1 MLQEEVVGRVEGK
14 VALVTGAA
22 RGQGRNHALRL
33 AEEGADVI
41 LLDIC
46 EDLPTIP
53 YPLGTEDELRETAES
68 VEKLDRRVSWAKVDI
83 RDADLMNEVVA
94 KAVSDL
100 GGLDIVSAGAGVCG
114 YGSVLDLTV
123 QEWKEQID
131 VNLTGAFNTAKATI
145 PHILAQG
152 RGGSVIFTA
161 STCGLE
167 VVQGI
172 GHYNASKHGV
182 VALTKT
188 LAIELGPQN
197 VRVNAL
203 CPTNVATPMVQNDAT
218 WRLFFPD
225 VENPSQANAEA
236 PDSIVRQ
243 MHVIPIPW
251 IEPDD
256 VTAGLLYLASD
267 DGRYVTG
274 STMVIDAGRLL

>member
-1 MLQEEVVGRVEGK
+1 MWRKIVGRVKGK

-22 RGQGRNHALRL
+22 RGQGRSHALSL
-33 AEEGADVI
+33 ADEGADVI

-46 EDLPTIP
+46 EDVATIP
-53 YPLGTEDELRETAES
+53 YPLGTEDELRETAEA
-68 VEKLDRRVSWAKVDI
+68 VEKLGRRAFWAKADI
-83 RDADLMNEVVA
+83 RDLDHLTEVVA
-94 KAVSDL
+94 TGVAEL

-114 YGSVLDLTV
+114 FGNVLDLTT
-123 QEWKEQID
+123 QEWQEQIE

-145 PHILAQG
+145 PHILTQG
-152 RGGSVIFTA
+152 RGGSVVFTA

-182 VALTKT
+182 VALAKT
-188 LAIELGPQN
+188 LAIELGPQR

-203 CPTNVATPMVQNDAT
+203 CPTNVATPMFQNDAT
-218 WRLFFPD
+218 WKLFFPD
-225 VENPSQANAEA
+225 VENPGPADAEA
-236 PDSIVRQ
+236 PNSVARQ

-251 IEPDD
+251 VEAED
-256 VTAGLLYLASD
+256 VTAGLLYLVSD

-274 STMVIDAGRLL
+274 TTMVIDAGRLL

>member
-1 MLQEEVVGRVEGK
+1 MGRVEGK

-33 AEEGADVI
+33 AEQGADVI
-41 LLDIC
+41 VLDIC

-53 YPLGTEDELRETAES
+53 YALATEEELQETAEG
-68 VEKLDRRVSWAKVDI
+68 VEKFGRRVVSAKVDI
-83 RDADLMNEVVA
+83 RDADLLNEVVA
-94 KAVSDL
+94 RAVSDL

-114 YGSVLDLTV
+114 FGNVLDLTV
-123 QEWKEQID
+123 EEWKVQID
-131 VNLTGAFNTAKATI
+131 VNLTGSFNTAKATI
-145 PHILAQG
+145 PHILKQG

-167 VVQGI
+167 AVQGI
-172 GHYNASKHGV
+172 GPYNASKHGV

-203 CPTNVATPMVQNDAT
+203 CPTNVATPMFQNDAT
-218 WRLFFPD
+218 WKLFFPD
-225 VENPSQANAEA
+225 VENPSQADAEA
-236 PDSIVRQ
+236 PNSVARQ
-243 MHVIPIPW
+243 MHVIPVPW
-251 IEPDD
+251 VEPDD
-256 VTAGLLYLASD
+256 ISNALLYLASD

-274 STMVIDAGRLL
+274 TTMVIDAGRLL